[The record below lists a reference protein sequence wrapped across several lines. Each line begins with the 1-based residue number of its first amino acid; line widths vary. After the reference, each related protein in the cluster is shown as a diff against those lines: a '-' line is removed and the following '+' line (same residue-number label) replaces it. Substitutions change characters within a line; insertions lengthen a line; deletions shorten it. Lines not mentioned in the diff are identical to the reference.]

1 MSKNSL
7 DDNIYHVLE
16 LNDMS
21 AYTVVVKN
29 INIHGGF
36 IGFLYASVL
45 SLLLSDHRQMLNSLK
60 IDFSPIYQSS
70 CDKVTCILF
79 WAMNHGHKS

>member
-7 DDNIYHVLE
+7 DDSIYHVSE

-29 INIHGGF
+29 INIHGCF
-36 IGFLYASVL
+36 IELLNASVL
-45 SLLLSDHRQMLNSLK
+45 NLLFSDHRQMLNSLK
-60 IDFSPIYQSS
+60 IYFSPIYQPS

>member
-1 MSKNSL
+1 
-7 DDNIYHVLE
+7 
-16 LNDMS
+16 MS
-21 AYTVVVKN
+21 AYIVVIKN
-29 INIHGGF
+29 INIHGCF
-36 IGFLYASVL
+36 IGLLYASVL
-45 SLLLSDHRQMLNSLK
+45 SFLFSDHRQMRNSLT